1 MKRAILSA
9 PAMHLSGAPIAA
21 DIFSMPHPGITEPSA
36 EVLPVAV
43 SPAIFPTI
51 PDISRSRPHF
61 TGAARAKQVFSYR
74 HNDNRGKI
82 LMQKLNSP
90 EGGGIFKSA
99 TVGVTRPYV
108 LILDHEMAPETTMY
122 GDQ

>member
-9 PAMHLSGAPIAA
+9 PAILLSGAPIAA
-21 DIFSMPHPGITEPSA
+21 CTSSMLHAGITRQSGDVQPVT
-36 EVLPVAV
+36 VL
-43 SPAIFPTI
+43 PAIFPAI
-51 PDISRSRPHF
+51 PDIGRSRPHF
-61 TGAARAKQVFSYR
+61 TGAARAKQAFSYR
-74 HNDNRGKI
+74 HTDNRGKV
-82 LMQKLNSP
+82 LMQELNSP